1 MPQTAETRI
10 TAGEWRG
17 RALVTPKHGLALR
30 PTTSLVRQAL
40 FNMLG
45 EVVVDARVIDLY
57 AGAGTVGFEA
67 LSRGAAQ
74 VTFVERER
82 SAVECIAATA
92 AKLGCRDRVRTVT
105 AEVVTWLASRPREVP
120 LADLVFLDAPYR
132 DDGVDD
138 ALRLLGESP
147 PALVVCEHHRARR
160 LPERLGGLARVREST
175 YGATRLTI
183 FRRDTTQSTTTRGAQ
198 PD

>member
-17 RALVTPKHGLALR
+17 RALVTPKHGMAVR
-30 PTTSLVRQAL
+30 PTTALVRQAL

-45 EVVVDARVIDLY
+45 TLVVDARVVDLY

-74 VTFVERER
+74 VTFVERDR
-82 SAVECIAATA
+82 GAVECITATA
-92 AKLGCRDRVRTVT
+92 TRLGCRDRARSVT
-105 AEVVTWLASRPREVP
+105 AEVVAWLASRPREVP
-120 LADLVFLDAPYR
+120 QADLVYLDAPYK
-132 DDGVDD
+132 DEGVND

-160 LPERLGGLARVREST
+160 LAERLGSLVRVREST

-183 FRRDTTQSTTTRGAQ
+183 FRRDTTQSTTTGAQ